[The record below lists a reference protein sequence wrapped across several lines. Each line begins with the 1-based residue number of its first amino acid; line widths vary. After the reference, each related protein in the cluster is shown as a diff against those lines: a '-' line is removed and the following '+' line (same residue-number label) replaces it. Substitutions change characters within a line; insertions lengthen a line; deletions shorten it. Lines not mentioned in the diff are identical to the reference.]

1 MMMDYS
7 QRQNLPR
14 IAYLIKCFPRTS
26 ETFILH
32 EILEL
37 EHQGLPLR
45 IFSLREPS
53 TSSVSKAVHE
63 VQAPVTYIPTR
74 FPLGTLTLL
83 TAAVRRFL
91 NAPWRFLRIALS
103 AVVHYRQPFV
113 LLKHLLYAA
122 YLADQFERE
131 GITHVHAH
139 YANTPTA
146 VAQFV
151 HQFTGIS
158 YSFTAHA
165 KDIYLSRKAALAYK
179 MRMARFVVT
188 CTAYNQRYLAALA
201 DHGLDG
207 HIHCI
212 YHGLN
217 LRAFPADV
225 SVPPAHPLI
234 LTVARLVEKKGLSYL
249 LQACRMLKDQGYDFT
264 CRIVGEGPLRPVL
277 EQEICDLALT
287 DRVELWGA
295 KTHEWVIEMYRHA
308 TLVVLPCVIGE
319 NGDRDGIPNVLVE
332 SLYMGVPVVST
343 PVSGIPEL
351 ITPEVNGLLV
361 APRDS
366 TALVAAIARLLAD
379 PRLCCRL
386 ALAGRQTVL
395 ARFDMARN
403 VTRLLQL
410 LLSQGSAGELQPTT
424 GEGTAVHT
432 ALQQNTLSDEIQAEA
447 TYSSSK
453 GQTPC

>member
-1 MMMDYS
+1 MDHS
-7 QRQNLPR
+7 QQQHGSR
-14 IAYLIKCFPRTS
+14 IAYLVKGFPRTS

-37 EHQGLPLR
+37 ERQGLPLH

-53 TSSVSKAVHE
+53 TSSVSKAVQE
-63 VQAPVTYIPTR
+63 VQAPVTYLPRR

-91 NAPWRFLRIALS
+91 AAPWRFLRVVRS
-103 AVVHYRQPFV
+103 AVVRYRQPSV
-113 LLKHLLYAA
+113 LLEHLLYAA
-122 YLADQFERE
+122 YLARQFERE

-146 VAQFV
+146 VAQLV
-151 HQFTGIS
+151 HQFAGIT

-165 KDIYLSRKAALAYK
+165 KDIYLSRPEALADK
-179 MRMARFVVT
+179 MRLARFVVT

-201 DHGLDG
+201 DQGMDG
-207 HIHCI
+207 HICCI

-217 LRAFPADV
+217 LRAFPAEV
-225 SVPPAHPLI
+225 AVPPAHPLI

-249 LQACRMLKDQGYDFT
+249 LHACHMLKDQGYDFT

-277 EQEICDLALT
+277 EREIRDLALT
-287 DRVELWGA
+287 DRVVLGGA
-295 KTHEWVIEMYRHA
+295 ETHERVIEMYRQA
-308 TLVVLPCVIGE
+308 TLVALPCVISE

-366 TALVAAIARLLAD
+366 TALATAIARLLVD
-379 PRLCCRL
+379 PLLCCRL

-403 VTRLLQL
+403 VTCLLQL
-410 LLSQGSAGELQPTT
+410 LLGQGAIADLPLTT
-424 GEGTAVHT
+424 GESFAVQTAP
-432 ALQQNTLSDEIQAEA
+432 LQNTFSNEIPAGAPSD
-447 TYSSSK
+447 SRK
-453 GQTPC
+453 G

>member
-1 MMMDYS
+1 MMDHAQQQYVS
-7 QRQNLPR
+7 R
-14 IAYLIKCFPRTS
+14 IAYVLKCFPRPS

-37 EHQGLPLR
+37 ERQGLPLR

-53 TSSVSKAVHE
+53 TSSVSKAVQE
-63 VQAPVTYIPTR
+63 VRAPVTYLPTR
-74 FPLGTLTLL
+74 FPLGTLALL

-91 NAPWRFLRIALS
+91 NAPWRFLRIVRS
-103 AVVHYRQPFV
+103 AVVHYRQPFL

-146 VAQFV
+146 VAQLV
-151 HQFTGIS
+151 YQFTGIA

-165 KDIYLSRKAALAYK
+165 KDIYLSRTAALADK
-179 MRMARFVVT
+179 MRLARFVVT

-201 DHGLDG
+201 DYDMGG

-212 YHGLN
+212 YHGMN
-217 LRAFPADV
+217 LRAFPAEV
-225 SVPPAHPLI
+225 AVPLAHPLI

-249 LQACRMLKDQGYDFT
+249 LRACRMLTDQGYDFT

-277 EQEICDLALT
+277 EREIRDLGLT
-287 DRVELWGA
+287 GRVALWGA
-295 KTHEWVIEMYRHA
+295 EKHERVIEMYRQA
-308 TLVVLPCVIGE
+308 TLVALPCVIGE

-332 SLYMGVPVVST
+332 SLYMRVPVVST

-351 ITPEVNGLLV
+351 LTPEVNGLLV

-366 TALVAAIARLLAD
+366 TALAAAIARLLAD
-379 PRLCCRL
+379 PLLCRRL
-386 ALAGRQTVL
+386 ALAGRQTVV
-395 ARFDMARN
+395 ARFDMACN
-403 VTRLLQL
+403 ATRLLQL
-410 LLSQGSAGELQPTT
+410 LLGQGATGDLQPTM
-424 GEGTAVHT
+424 GKNIPVQTAP
-432 ALQQNTLSDEIQAEA
+432 LQNRLSNEIPAGA
-447 TYSSSK
+447 TYNNRE
-453 GQTPC
+453 G

>member
-1 MMMDYS
+1 MDDY
-7 QRQNLPR
+7 QRRHLPR

-37 EHQGLPLR
+37 EREGLALR
-45 IFSLREPS
+45 IFSLRTPS
-53 TSSVSKAVHE
+53 SSKVAEAVQK
-63 VQAPVTYIPTR
+63 VQAPVTYMPTH
-74 FPLGTLTLL
+74 FPHGTLTLL
-83 TAAVRRFL
+83 MATTRRFL
-91 NAPWRFLRIALS
+91 KAPWRFLHTALS
-103 AVVHYRQPFV
+103 AIVHYRHPLL

-146 VAQFV
+146 VAQLV
-151 HQFTGIS
+151 HRFTGIS

-165 KDIYLSRKAALAYK
+165 KDIYLSRKASLAYK

-201 DHGLDG
+201 DHHTNE

-212 YHGLN
+212 YHGVN
-217 LRAFPADV
+217 LLAFPSDV
-225 SVPPAHPLI
+225 SVPDASVSTTHQLI

-249 LQACRMLKDQGYDFT
+249 LQACRALKDQGYDFT

-277 EQEICDLALT
+277 EREICDLALA

-295 KTHEWVIEMYRHA
+295 EKHERVIEMYRQA
-308 TLVVLPCVIGE
+308 ALTVLPCVIGE
-319 NGDRDGIPNVLVE
+319 NGDRDGIPNTLVE

-351 ITPEVNGLLV
+351 ITSEVNGLLV

-366 TALVAAIARLLAD
+366 AALASAIARLLSDA
-379 PRLCCRL
+379 PLRHFL

-403 VTRLLQL
+403 ATRLLHL
-410 LLSQGSAGELQPTT
+410 LLRQVATD
-424 GEGTAVHT
+424 TALHT
-432 ALQQNTLSDEIQAEA
+432 APLQNTQPGA
-447 TYSSSK
+447 TK
-453 GQTPC
+453 IAVK

>member
-1 MMMDYS
+1 MDHS
-7 QRQNLPR
+7 QRQQVSR
-14 IAYLIKCFPRTS
+14 IAYLIKCFPSTS

-53 TSSVSKAVHE
+53 TSSVSKAVQE
-63 VQAPVTYIPTR
+63 VQAPVTYLPRR
-74 FPLGTLTLL
+74 FPLGTLTLF

-103 AVVHYRQPFV
+103 AVVHYRQPLV

-122 YLADQFERE
+122 YLAGQFECE

-151 HQFTGIS
+151 HQFTGIA

-165 KDIYLSRKAALAYK
+165 KDIYLSRPAALADK
-179 MRMARFVVT
+179 MRLARFVVT

-201 DHGLDG
+201 DQGLDG

-249 LQACRMLKDQGYDFT
+249 LHACRMLTDQGYDFT

-277 EQEICDLALT
+277 EREIRDLALT
-287 DRVELWGA
+287 DRVVLWGA
-295 KTHEWVIEMYRHA
+295 ETHERVIEMYRHA
-308 TLVVLPCVIGE
+308 TLVALPCVIGE
-319 NGDRDGIPNVLVE
+319 NGDRDGIPNALVE

-351 ITPEVNGLLV
+351 LTPEVNGLLV

-366 TALVAAIARLLAD
+366 TALAAAIARLLAD
-379 PRLCCRL
+379 PRLCCRF

-410 LLSQGSAGELQPTT
+410 LLGQGSTADLPPTT
-424 GEGTAVHT
+424 GKGFAVHT
-432 ALQQNTLSDEIQAEA
+432 APLQNTLSYEIPAGE
-447 TYSSSK
+447 TYNSRK
-453 GQTPC
+453 G

>member
-1 MMMDYS
+1 MDYS
-7 QRQNLPR
+7 QRQNFPR

-37 EHQGLPLR
+37 EHQGLRLH
-45 IFSLREPS
+45 IFSLQEPS
-53 TSSVSKAVHE
+53 TTKVPEAVQE
-63 VQAPVTYIPTR
+63 VRTPVTYIPR
-74 FPLGTLTLL
+74 HSLRQTLALL
-83 TAAVRRFL
+83 IAVARRFL
-91 NAPWRFLRIALS
+91 KAPWRFLRITLS
-103 AVVHYRQPFV
+103 AVIHYRQPFEF
-113 LLKHLLYAA
+113 LKHLLYAA

-146 VAQFV
+146 IAQLV

-165 KDIYLSRKAALAYK
+165 KDIYLSRAASLAYE

-188 CTAYNQRYLAALA
+188 CTAYNQHYLAALT
-201 DHGLDG
+201 DQDLDG

-217 LRAFPADV
+217 LRAFPTDV
-225 SVPPAHPLI
+225 SVPPSHPLI

-249 LQACRMLKDQGYDFT
+249 LHACRLLIDQGYDFT

-277 EQEICDLALT
+277 EQEICDLGLT
-287 DRVELWGA
+287 GRVELWGA
-295 KTHEWVIEMYRHA
+295 ETHERVIEMYRHA
-308 TLVVLPCVIGE
+308 TVVALPCVIGE

-343 PVSGIPEL
+343 PISGIPEL
-351 ITPEVNGLLV
+351 ITAEVNGLLV
-361 APRDS
+361 APCDS
-366 TALVAAIARLLAD
+366 TALAAALGRLLAD
-379 PRLCCRL
+379 PQLCSRL
-386 ALAGRQTVL
+386 ALAGREIVL

-403 VTRLLQL
+403 VTGLLQL
-410 LLSQGSAGELQPTT
+410 LLGQGATSDLPPTADKGFAEYT
-424 GEGTAVHT
+424 VPLPN
-432 ALQQNTLSDEIQAEA
+432 ALSNEIQV
-447 TYSSSK
+447 
-453 GQTPC
+453 